1 MNHYPVNQDIY
12 LTFSEVITTCNCE
25 PESLVSLVE
34 ESAISIDGEPQQA
47 QYSGYQLAQIRR
59 ALRIR
64 RDFEASAPATA
75 LILELLEELQRL
87 RRLER

>member
-1 MNHYPVNQDIY
+1 MNHHPVNQDIY

-25 PESLVSLVE
+25 PEWLVSLVE

>member
-1 MNHYPVNQDIY
+1 MSQHLINQDIY
-12 LTFSEVITTCNCE
+12 LTFSEVISTCNCE
-25 PESLVSLVE
+25 PEWLVSLVE
-34 ESAISIDGEPQQA
+34 ESAIHIDGEPQQA

-75 LILELLEELQRL
+75 LILELLDELQRL